1 MAISVAEGVDTS
13 ADVVVAV
20 TMVTE
25 STVDEAMLL
34 TGVDVT
40 VSSTDEVS
48 IMDVV
53 INGVSDGDDMEIS
66 VPVTVSEVIEGSGVL
81 VLVVA
86 IGTTVEEVISLAGV
100 DVKGSA
106 EDDMSVDKTDVES
119 VAEMNKELEEVKA
132 TEGVTIVLSVV
143 VVIATAEDSNALEIV
158 STVTDG
164 VTEVVVMTSE
174 DNDVKMDA
182 LVVVAKVS
190 TGVEITDGIVVEV
203 TITEVCDVNAVVS
216 GIETMLVEVGI
227 KVSAEVKV
235 TVVVTGVSETTGI
248 GVSETTS
255 VGVSEITGVE
265 VSETTGVGVSEI
277 IGVEVSETTGVEV
290 SETTG
295 VEVSETTGVGVSE
308 TIGVEVSETT
318 GVGVSE
324 ITGVEVSETTGVGVS
339 EITGVGVSETTGVGI
354 SEATEVK
361 VSGVGVAE
369 VGVGETK
376 EVNEVEDGV
385 ESVSDEKVAV
395 RETGCS
401 VETTSAVVD
410 SAMDTF

>member
-1 MAISVAEGVDTS
+1 MAEGVDTS
-13 ADVVVAV
+13 TDVVIIMVAV

-40 VSSTDEVS
+40 VSSTGEVN

-66 VPVTVSEVIEGSGVL
+66 VPVTVSKVIEGSGVL
-81 VLVVA
+81 IMVVLVVA
-86 IGTTVEEVISLAGV
+86 IGATVEEVMSLAGV

-132 TEGVTIVLSVV
+132 TEGVTIVLSIV
-143 VVIATAEDSNALEIV
+143 VVIATAEDSNGLEIV

-164 VTEVVVMTSE
+164 VTEVVTSE

-182 LVVVAKVS
+182 LVVVTKVS
-190 TGVEITDGIVVEV
+190 TGIVVEV
-203 TITEVCDVNAVVS
+203 IIETTEVCDVNAVVS

-235 TVVVTGVSETTGI
+235 TVVVTGVSETTEVE
-248 GVSETTS
+248 VSEITGVGVPETTD

-265 VSETTGVGVSEI
+265 VSETTGVGVSE
-277 IGVEVSETTGVEV
+277 T
-290 SETTG
+290 
-295 VEVSETTGVGVSE
+295 
-308 TIGVEVSETT
+308 
-318 GVGVSE
+318 
-324 ITGVEVSETTGVGVS
+324 
-339 EITGVGVSETTGVGI
+339 TGVGVSETTGV
-354 SEATEVK
+354 
-361 VSGVGVAE
+361 
-369 VGVGETK
+369 
-376 EVNEVEDGV
+376 
-385 ESVSDEKVAV
+385 
-395 RETGCS
+395 
-401 VETTSAVVD
+401 
-410 SAMDTF
+410 